1 MGQNY
6 DLELYP
12 AAEQDLSDIVKGL
25 KPLSEEAARSH
36 YKLLLERI
44 DSLSSM
50 PERCAR
56 PWDPILAAKG
66 YRYLVVKK
74 YLVFFVVAGDT
85 VQIHRILH
93 AGSDY
98 QSIL

>member
-1 MGQNY
+1 MGQTYKVKHSSAAKQDLLNIVRDLNTLSTETALRYY
-6 DLELYP
+6 DLLT
-12 AAEQDLSDIVKGL
+12 
-25 KPLSEEAARSH
+25 
-36 YKLLLERI
+36 ERI

-50 PERCAR
+50 PERCAH
-56 PWDPILAAKG
+56 PWDPLLAAKG

-74 YLVFFVVAGDT
+74 YLVFFVVKGDT

-98 QSIL
+98 QSNL

>member
-1 MGQNY
+1 MGQIY
-6 DLELYP
+6 KIELYP
-12 AAEQDLSDIVKGL
+12 AAEQDLSDITDDL
-25 KPLSEEAARSH
+25 NTLSTETALR
-36 YKLLLERI
+36 YYDLLTERI

-56 PWDPILAAKG
+56 PWDPFLAAKG

-74 YLVFFVVAGDT
+74 YLVFFVVEGNT

-98 QSIL
+98 QSNL